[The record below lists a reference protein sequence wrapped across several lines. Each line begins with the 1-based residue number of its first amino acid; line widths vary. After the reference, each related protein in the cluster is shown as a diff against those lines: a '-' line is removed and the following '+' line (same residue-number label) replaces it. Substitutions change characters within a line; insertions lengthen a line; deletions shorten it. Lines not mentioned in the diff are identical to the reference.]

1 MNVNSTGV
9 EMLHG
14 YNKRSTTSGLALAAK
29 WLNGIA
35 LDLRS
40 AIYFRWNR
48 LLYCNNNYKKNNNEE
63 CKEQPRPKWWE

>member
-29 WLNGIA
+29 WPNGIA

-40 AIYFRWNR
+40 AIYFR
-48 LLYCNNNYKKNNNEE
+48 
-63 CKEQPRPKWWE
+63 